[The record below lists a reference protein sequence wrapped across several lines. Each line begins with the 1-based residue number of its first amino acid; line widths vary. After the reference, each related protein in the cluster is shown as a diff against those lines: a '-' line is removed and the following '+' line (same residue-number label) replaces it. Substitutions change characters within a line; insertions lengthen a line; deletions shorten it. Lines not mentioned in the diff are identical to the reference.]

1 MSKTD
6 IAAMREAFSPR
17 VLRPRQLDALREV
30 GTIGA
35 GAAATALSSLMKRRI
50 LIRVPELALI
60 TKEEVGEIVTN
71 PERPA
76 AVISMKMLGDVTGT
90 AMLVLEGRT
99 ATALAESLL
108 GQDVGAFPQEFD
120 ELAQSTLIEV
130 GNILAGAYMNTL
142 SEFLGLM
149 MIMSVPEFS
158 MRPSSEILRREPTEE
173 AGAEQMLHIH
183 TVFEIHQ
190 QRQLLNGDMII
201 VPTAPSLRAILQAL
215 RLA

>member
-1 MSKTD
+1 VSN
-6 IAAMREAFSPR
+6 IENAALREPFSPR

-50 LIRVPELALI
+50 LIRVPELSLI
-60 TKEEVGEIVTN
+60 SRSEVGALM
-71 PERPA
+71 PSDQGPA
-76 AVISMKMLGDVTGT
+76 AIVSMKILGDINGT
-90 AMLVLEGRT
+90 AMLVLEPQT

-108 GQDVGAFPQEFD
+108 GQDVGTFPSQFD
-120 ELAQSTLIEV
+120 DLAQSTLIEV
-130 GNILAGAYMNTL
+130 GNILVGAYMNTL
-142 SEFLGLM
+142 SDFLGLM

-158 MRPSSEILRREPTEE
+158 TWPGGPLVQQSGVSE
-173 AGAEQMLHIH
+173 GSAEQMLHIH
-183 TVFEIHQ
+183 TVFEIHE